1 MAAPEGLQQA
11 LKMITIAT
19 LMKTVA
25 SQEILQDHEGVP
37 DQEVL
42 HHRGKHYYFAVV
54 VMVIF
59 FAVGAVI
66 YEGWIVKKGITRG
79 AEKVMKAM
87 MLAAMMQ
94 LGKAQGSDDEDG
106 GARRHDDSAALFF
119 LMAAYTFLVV
129 VEVMVLQRFA
139 QTVQNLNM
147 TPEERRRREILETQ
161 AELQEARERYYR
173 VEERL
178 SRDFEMEVRIV
189 KRKRI
194 HRDHLRGHN
203 MVHLQGEEGAYVM
216 KEVKKVIGY
225 ELVEKSGYRT

>member
-1 MAAPEGLQQA
+1 
-11 LKMITIAT
+11 
-19 LMKTVA
+19 MKTVA

-178 SRDFEMEVRIV
+178 KRLRDGSEDREEEAYTPRSSTRSQYGSSSRR
-189 KRKRI
+189 RRSL
-194 HRDHLRGHN
+194 RDEGSEESDRLR
-203 MVHLQGEEGAYVM
+203 VSGEEW
-216 KEVKKVIGY
+216 
-225 ELVEKSGYRT
+225 L